1 MENNSNSN
9 QYQNDFFLDKASQTV
24 TITRVFDAALEQV
37 WNAFTTADI
46 LDQWVAPKPFTSKTK
61 YMDFVVGGRRFYAMI
76 SPDGQERWILQ
87 RYLSITPMSNFKLFN
102 TFADKDET
110 PEITGS
116 EWDYTF
122 IEFNDKT
129 AVRIVVYNESLERME
144 RMIEFGFKEGY
155 TASMENLENVLSLGK

>member
-1 MENNSNSN
+1 MENNSNVN
-9 QYQNDFFLDKASQTV
+9 HYQNDFLLDKTSQTV
-24 TITRVFDAALEQV
+24 TITRVFDASLEQV
-37 WNAFTTADI
+37 WNAFTTAEI

-61 YMDFVVGGRRFYAMI
+61 YMDFTVGGRRFYAMI

-87 RYLSITPMSNFKLFN
+87 RYLAITPLSNFKLFN

-122 IEFNDKT
+122 IEYNQQT
-129 AVRIVVYNESLERME
+129 VVRIVIYNESLARME

-155 TASMENLENVLSLGK
+155 TMSMENLENVLSLNK

>member
-9 QYQNDFFLDKASQTV
+9 HYQNDFFLDKTSQTV

-37 WNAFTTADI
+37 WNAFTTAEI

-76 SPDGQERWILQ
+76 GPDGQERWILQ
-87 RYLSITPMSNFKLFN
+87 RYIAITPMSNIKLFN

-110 PEITGS
+110 PEIIGS

-122 IEFNDKT
+122 IEYNQQT
-129 AVRIVVYNESLERME
+129 VVRIVIYNESLERME

-155 TASMENLENVLSLGK
+155 TMSMENLEKVLSSGK

>member
-1 MENNSNSN
+1 MENNSNVN
-9 QYQNDFFLDKASQTV
+9 HYQNDFFLDKTSQTV
-24 TITRVFDAALEQV
+24 TITRVFDASLEQV
-37 WNAFTTADI
+37 WNAFTTAEI

-61 YMDFVVGGRRFYAMI
+61 YMDFTVGGRRFYAMI

-87 RYLSITPMSNFKLFN
+87 RYLAITPLSNFKLFN

-122 IEFNDKT
+122 IEYNQQT
-129 AVRIVVYNESLERME
+129 VVRIVIYNESLERME

-155 TASMENLENVLSLGK
+155 TMSMENLENVLSSSK

>member
-1 MENNSNSN
+1 MENNSNVN
-9 QYQNDFFLDKASQTV
+9 HYQNDFLLDKTSQTV

-37 WNAFTTADI
+37 WNAFTTAEI

-61 YMDFVVGGRRFYAMI
+61 YMDFTVGGRRFYAMI

-87 RYLSITPMSNFKLFN
+87 RYLAITPLSNFKLFN

-122 IEFNDKT
+122 IEYNQQT
-129 AVRIVVYNESLERME
+129 VVRIVIYNESLARME

-155 TASMENLENVLSLGK
+155 TMSMENLENVLSSNK

>member
-1 MENNSNSN
+1 MENNSNVN
-9 QYQNDFFLDKASQTV
+9 HYQNDFLLDKTSQTV

-37 WNAFTTADI
+37 WNAFTTAEI

-61 YMDFVVGGRRFYAMI
+61 YMDFTVGGRRFYAMI

-87 RYLSITPMSNFKLFN
+87 RYLAITPLSNFKLFN

-122 IEFNDKT
+122 IEYNQQT
-129 AVRIVVYNESLERME
+129 VVRIVIYNESLERME

-155 TASMENLENVLSLGK
+155 TMSMENLENVLSLNK

>member
-1 MENNSNSN
+1 M
-9 QYQNDFFLDKASQTV
+9 DKTSQTV

-37 WNAFTTADI
+37 WNAFTTAEI

-61 YMDFVVGGRRFYAMI
+61 YMDFTVGGRRFYAMI

-87 RYLSITPMSNFKLFN
+87 RYLAITPLSNFKLFN

-122 IEFNDKT
+122 IEYNQQT
-129 AVRIVVYNESLERME
+129 VVRIVIYNESLARME

-155 TASMENLENVLSLGK
+155 TMSMENLENVLSSNK

>member
-1 MENNSNSN
+1 MENNSNVN
-9 QYQNDFFLDKASQTV
+9 HYQNDFLLDKTSQTV

-37 WNAFTTADI
+37 WNAFTTAEI

-61 YMDFVVGGRRFYAMI
+61 YMDFTVGGRRFYAMI

-87 RYLSITPMSNFKLFN
+87 RYLAITPLSNFKLFN

-122 IEFNDKT
+122 IEYNQQT
-129 AVRIVVYNESLERME
+129 VVRIVIYNESLARME

-155 TASMENLENVLSLGK
+155 TMSMENLENVLSLNK

>member
-1 MENNSNSN
+1 MENNSNVN
-9 QYQNDFFLDKASQTV
+9 HYQNDFLLDKTSQTV

-37 WNAFTTADI
+37 WNAFTTAEI

-61 YMDFVVGGRRFYAMI
+61 YMDFTVGGRRFYAMI

-87 RYLSITPMSNFKLFN
+87 RYLAITPLSNFKLFN
-102 TFADKDET
+102 TFADKDEN

-122 IEFNDKT
+122 IEYNQQT
-129 AVRIVVYNESLERME
+129 VVRIVIYNESLERME

-155 TASMENLENVLSLGK
+155 TMSMENLENVLSSSK

>member
-1 MENNSNSN
+1 MENNSTSN
-9 QYQNDFFLDKASQTV
+9 HYQNDFFLDKTSQTV
-24 TITRVFDAALEQV
+24 TITRVFDASLEQV
-37 WNAFTTADI
+37 WNAFTTAEI

-61 YMDFVVGGRRFYAMI
+61 YMDFTVGGRRFYAMI

-87 RYLSITPMSNFKLFN
+87 RYLAITPLSNFKLFN

-122 IEFNDKT
+122 IEYNQQT
-129 AVRIVVYNESLERME
+129 VVRIVIYNESLERME

-155 TASMENLENVLSLGK
+155 TMSMENLENVLSLNK

>member
-37 WNAFTTADI
+37 WNAFTTAEI

-87 RYLSITPMSNFKLFN
+87 RYLAITPMSNFKLFN

-129 AVRIVVYNESLERME
+129 VVRIVIYNESLERME

-155 TASMENLENVLSLGK
+155 TASMENLENVLSSGK